1 MTEQLLFRWSG
12 DDPSRRPAAPGEPV
26 AADLGTAAGSA
37 RRQAIRRAALRW
49 LEQTAP
55 PTGVATHVVTRI
67 QRTRADVAAFWS
79 SPVRNDAS
87 EGPERILAP
96 SQTAII
102 QCYAEREECWPDCTR
117 SQAMLPKLKALKAE
131 LAEVEAAIRKEE
143 PALRDTN
150 ALFDEY
156 AVWRYENS
164 RNRDYHRLRRAISR
178 VERSLYEGTSFERIR
193 SAQLADRLYLAVP
206 AGLVEA
212 AELADGWGLLWV
224 DDELGVRVVVEAQAR
239 ECLPANRLHLVQ
251 NVAAAAKTSELLANG
266 VARREGTVILTRPMR
281 RRRAPEEVRLS
292 AL

>member
-1 MTEQLLFRWSG
+1 MTTPPGGQRLRASQWPRTSG
-12 DDPSRRPAAPGEPV
+12 QRPVRRG
-26 AADLGTAAGSA
+26 G
-37 RRQAIRRAALRW
+37 RRSGGPPCA

-55 PTGVATHVVTRI
+55 PTCNRDHVVTRI
-67 QRTRADVAAFWS
+67 QRTRADVAAFWKFAVATTPAKGQS
-79 SPVRNDAS
+79 AFSR
-87 EGPERILAP
+87 